1 MKRELNELEEVLKV
15 TGNMVLIGMG
25 LILLICFLRYPYIKR
40 ERLLQTERCDFNVIT
55 LSGIPYESADKNLNV
70 TGRFFQGGGNIE
82 IRKND
87 NSVVN
92 VKDCL
97 IGKGYNEK
105 ILIRIAQSK

>member
-1 MKRELNELEEVLKV
+1 MKRELSEFEEVSKV
-15 TGNMVLIGMG
+15 FGSMHLIAFA

-40 ERLLQTERCDFNVIT
+40 ERLLQTERCEFNVIT
-55 LSGIPYESADKNLNV
+55 ASGIPSESADKKLNV
-70 TGRFFQGGGNIE
+70 TGHFFMSEGNVV

-97 IGKGYNEK
+97 IAKGYSEK
-105 ILIRIAQSK
+105 ILNRIAQSK